1 MRTAQDVANE
11 LNITRSEVYNLLRK
25 KRFSPLV
32 QKKGGQVAISNKLF
46 NLLKEEVENKRSL
59 ENENNITIKE
69 PREEILSNVNEISS
83 DKAKLSDKSIEN
95 NIDPVQILR
104 NQIELKDNQINILNN
119 VITNNLKRISELE
132 EKQINF
138 KTLSD
143 ELELLK
149 KHLNEISKRK
159 NKKRILGLF

>member
-11 LNITRSEVYNLLRK
+11 LNISRSDVYNLLRK

-46 NLLKEEVENKRSL
+46 NLLKEEIDNKRSL
-59 ENENNITIKE
+59 
-69 PREEILSNVNEISS
+69 NEIEKTETINTQ
-83 DKAKLSDKSIEN
+83 DVGKSETKENTPNETQEKEDFKFNPIE
-95 NIDPVQILR
+95 VLK
-104 NQIELKDNQINILNN
+104 NQINLKDNQIAILNN

-132 EKQINF
+132 EKQQDYKN
-138 KTLSD
+138 LSE
-143 ELELLK
+143 ELETLK
-149 KHLNEISKRK
+149 STLGDLTKRK

>member
-11 LNITRSEVYNLLRK
+11 LNISRSDVYNLLRK

-46 NLLKEEVENKRSL
+46 NLLKEEIDNKRSL
-59 ENENNITIKE
+59 
-69 PREEILSNVNEISS
+69 NEIEKNKTINTT
-83 DKAKLSDKSIEN
+83 DVEKIETKEN
-95 NIDPVQILR
+95 APINETQEKEDFEFNPIEVLKTQID
-104 NQIELKDNQINILNN
+104 LKDNQIAILNN

-132 EKQINF
+132 EKQQDF
-138 KTLSD
+138 KNLSEALETLKSTLD
-143 ELELLK
+143 NLT
-149 KHLNEISKRK
+149 KRK

>member
-11 LNITRSEVYNLLRK
+11 LNISRSDVYNLLRK

-46 NLLKEEVENKRSL
+46 NLLKEEIENKRSL
-59 ENENNITIKE
+59 
-69 PREEILSNVNEISS
+69 NEIE
-83 DKAKLSDKSIEN
+83 KAETINTQDVEKSETKENTPNETQEKEDFKFNPIE
-95 NIDPVQILR
+95 VLK
-104 NQIELKDNQINILNN
+104 NQINLKDNQIAILNN

-132 EKQINF
+132 EKQQDYKN
-138 KTLSD
+138 LSE
-143 ELELLK
+143 ELETLK
-149 KHLNEISKRK
+149 STLGDLTKRK